1 MAESRTRNTGC
12 SVSVEV
18 VKAAVMGRGGHEGS
32 KELYFRPADLEVPS
46 GLPDGDGPG
55 ITDGGME
62 QR

>member
-55 ITDGGME
+55 ITDGRME